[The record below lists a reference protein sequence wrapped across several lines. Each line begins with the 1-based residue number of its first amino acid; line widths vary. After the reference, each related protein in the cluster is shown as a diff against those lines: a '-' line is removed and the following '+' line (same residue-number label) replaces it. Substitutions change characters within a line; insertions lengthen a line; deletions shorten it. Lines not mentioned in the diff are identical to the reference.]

1 MSYKLKNSNNSNN
14 NNNNNNNKRT
24 FTMIPNQSGTLEA
37 SA

>member
-1 MSYKLKNSNNSNN
+1 MSYKLKNSNNNN

-24 FTMIPNQSGTLEA
+24 FTMIPNQSGILEA

>member
-1 MSYKLKNSNNSNN
+1 MSYQLKNSN

-24 FTMIPNQSGTLEA
+24 FTMIPNQSGILEA

>member
-1 MSYKLKNSNNSNN
+1 MSYQLKNSNNN

-24 FTMIPNQSGTLEA
+24 FTMIPNQSGILEV

>member
-1 MSYKLKNSNNSNN
+1 MSYQLKNSNN

-24 FTMIPNQSGTLEA
+24 FTMIPNQSGILEA